1 MKVRNKIIA
10 WVENSNNINELKNAL
25 IEILDNNSVDL
36 DELFRNHKNE
46 INNTAKKKQKNAT
59 PRVYEISLEELQ
71 KRINK

>member
-46 INNTAKKKQKNAT
+46 INNSTKK
-59 PRVYEISLEELQ
+59 
-71 KRINK
+71 NK

>member
-10 WVENSNNINELKNAL
+10 WVEKSNNINELKNAL

-46 INNTAKKKQKNAT
+46 INNSAKKKQKKLNGLKSNQ
-59 PRVYEISLEELQ
+59 IIFIKLL
-71 KRINK
+71 KK